1 MRKKYVNR
9 PDNSIKSLLLQ
20 IKLKCS
26 FTKSVMRALSYTIK
40 KGVVETPPGCYVV
53 KALSVTASQ
62 LKQKKFIPEQSEKE
76 GRVKTIP

>member
-1 MRKKYVNR
+1 
-9 PDNSIKSLLLQ
+9 
-20 IKLKCS
+20 
-26 FTKSVMRALSYTIK
+26 MRASSYTIK